1 MDISFQGKCQNSYIL
16 FYIKRKYIYRKL
28 ICMQNQNIQRKKN
41 KPRNLNIECNN
52 IFVIFQ
58 NINSLNKLRQILLIR

>member
-16 FYIKRKYIYRKL
+16 FYIKRKYICTENSYVCKTK
-28 ICMQNQNIQRKKN
+28 INKEK

-52 IFVIFQ
+52 FYVIFQ
-58 NINSLNKLRQILLIR
+58 NINSLNKLKQILLIR